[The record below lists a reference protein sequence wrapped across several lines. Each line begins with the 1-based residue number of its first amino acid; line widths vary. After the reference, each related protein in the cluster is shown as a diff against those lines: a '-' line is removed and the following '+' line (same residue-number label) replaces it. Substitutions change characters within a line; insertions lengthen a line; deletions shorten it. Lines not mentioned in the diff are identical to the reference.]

1 MSNDHPSFGQAPSG
15 SQPPSIGELFGRM
28 TGQISSL
35 IRGEIALAKTQAMT
49 FLNYTKAGIGAL
61 AVAGVLALYGLGWIF
76 HSIELALALVLPTWA
91 ASLIVCGGIFFFV
104 LILALVGISQL
115 KKSRAHVPHP
125 QDGLKESM
133 DALKKGAHKDEQ

>member
-1 MSNDHPSFGQAPSG
+1 MSNDHPSFGQTPSG
-15 SQPPSIGELFGRM
+15 SQPPSIGELF
-28 TGQISSL
+28 L
-35 IRGEIALAKTQAMT
+35 
-49 FLNYTKAGIGAL
+49 
-61 AVAGVLALYGLGWIF
+61 V
-76 HSIELALALVLPTWA
+76 LVLPAWA

-104 LILALVGISQL
+104 LILALAGISQL

>member
-76 HSIELALALVLPTWA
+76 HSIELALVLILPAGA

-104 LILALVGISQL
+104 LVLAFVGISKL

>member
-1 MSNDHPSFGQAPSG
+1 MSNDHPSFGQTPSG

-61 AVAGVLALYGLGWIF
+61 AVAGVLALYGWLF
-76 HSIELALALVLPTWA
+76 HSIELALVLVLPAWA

-104 LILALVGISQL
+104 LILALAGISQL
-115 KKSRAHVPHP
+115 KKSRAHVPQP

>member
-1 MSNDHPSFGQAPSG
+1 MSNDHPSFGQTPSG

-35 IRGEIALAKTQAMT
+35 T
-49 FLNYTKAGIGAL
+49 
-61 AVAGVLALYGLGWIF
+61 VAGVLALYGLGWLF
-76 HSIELALALVLPTWA
+76 HSIELALVLVLPAWA

-104 LILALVGISQL
+104 LILALAGISQL

>member
-35 IRGEIALAKTQAMT
+35 IRGEIAVAKTQAMT

-61 AVAGVLALYGLGWIF
+61 AVAGVLALYGLGWLF
-76 HSIELALALVLPTWA
+76 HSAELALALVLPAWA
-91 ASLIVCGGIFFFV
+91 ASLIVCGVIF
-104 LILALVGISQL
+104 LIVIIFALVGISKL
-115 KKSRAHVPHP
+115 KKSSQNVPAP
-125 QDGLKESM
+125 QQGLKEDV
-133 DALKKGAHKDEQ
+133 DAVKKGAQK

>member
-61 AVAGVLALYGLGWIF
+61 AVAGVLALYGLGWMF
-76 HSIELALALVLPTWA
+76 HSIELALVLVLPTWA

>member
-49 FLNYTKAGIGAL
+49 LLAFLHSTVWAGCSTAL
-61 AVAGVLALYGLGWIF
+61 SWLW
-76 HSIELALALVLPTWA
+76 P
-91 ASLIVCGGIFFFV
+91 
-104 LILALVGISQL
+104 
-115 KKSRAHVPHP
+115 
-125 QDGLKESM
+125 
-133 DALKKGAHKDEQ
+133 